1 MKKIL
6 VTGGSGYIGS
16 HTIVDLIENG
26 FDVISIDDNSRST
39 VYGMNGIEKILG
51 KKIKHYKVDLK
62 NFDETRAVFQ
72 ENTDIVGVIH
82 FAAYKAVGESV
93 QFPMLYFENNLFSL
107 INLLKCVSEF
117 KVQHVVFS
125 SSCTVYGNPDSIP
138 VTESSPIKKAESPYG
153 ATKQMG
159 EEILRDFSRSEN
171 ISSILLRYFNPVG
184 AHPSSLIGEL
194 PLGKPMNLVPAITQ
208 TAIGKLPKM
217 FVWGHD
223 YPTRDGSCI
232 RDYIHVCDIAHAHT
246 LALQYLI
253 DKKNKTTCD
262 VFNLGTGDGVTVLEA
277 IKMFEEVSGV
287 KLNYELG
294 PRRDGDVIAIYAN
307 NEAAV
312 NELGWKIKY
321 GLKEMMD
328 TSWKWELR
336 IKQEEALMTQ
346 KSELN

>member
-1 MKKIL
+1 MVEKSDEIISKGPNFSK
-6 VTGGSGYIGS
+6 V
-16 HTIVDLIENG
+16 EN
-26 FDVISIDDNSRST
+26 V
-39 VYGMNGIEKILG
+39 
-51 KKIKHYKVDLK
+51 
-62 NFDETRAVFQ
+62 
-72 ENTDIVGVIH
+72 
-82 FAAYKAVGESV
+82 
-93 QFPMLYFENNLFSL
+93 
-107 INLLKCVSEF
+107 
-117 KVQHVVFS
+117 
-125 SSCTVYGNPDSIP
+125 
-138 VTESSPIKKAESPYG
+138 
-153 ATKQMG
+153 
-159 EEILRDFSRSEN
+159 
-171 ISSILLRYFNPVG
+171 SSILLRYFNPVG

-246 LALQYLI
+246 LALEYLI
-253 DKKNKTTCD
+253 NQKNKTKCD

-307 NEAAV
+307 NNLAV
-312 NELGWKIKY
+312 TELGWKIKY

-328 TSWKWELR
+328 TAWKWELR

-346 KSELN
+346 KAELN

>member
-39 VYGMNGIEKILG
+39 VYGMNGVEKILG

-125 SSCTVYGNPDSIP
+125 SSCTVYGNPDAIP
-138 VTESSPIKKAESPYG
+138 VTELSPIKKAESPYG

-171 ISSILLRYFNPVG
+171 VSSILLRYFNPVG

-208 TAIGKLPKM
+208 PETAAAFAIIFM
-217 FVWGHD
+217 FVILHMH
-223 YPTRDGSCI
+223 
-232 RDYIHVCDIAHAHT
+232 IHWHWNI
-246 LALQYLI
+246 
-253 DKKNKTTCD
+253 
-262 VFNLGTGDGVTVLEA
+262 
-277 IKMFEEVSGV
+277 
-287 KLNYELG
+287 
-294 PRRDGDVIAIYAN
+294 
-307 NEAAV
+307 
-312 NELGWKIKY
+312 
-321 GLKEMMD
+321 
-328 TSWKWELR
+328 
-336 IKQEEALMTQ
+336 
-346 KSELN
+346 